1 MIRPP
6 QPWQARPGLV
16 RHAGLWRGLVGCWPF
31 WEGGGDVIRSVATGR
46 DQNTGSGTFPDWASG
61 QYGKHLNFASASSE
75 YIDLPDATGV
85 GTSDAHSFLV
95 VFRTSSAAAQT
106 LYAEGKSSTNNT
118 ICMAQVRPDISGNLR
133 YNLRGDASSTFNR
146 DVDIGSGYGDGEWH
160 TAIFSVRDQIN
171 KKWTF
176 MVDGAEPSITDNSH
190 ATAPGARILDNIH
203 IGVLGRT
210 SRIEYM
216 DGDIALVATWD
227 RGLAVSE
234 MRALSVDPWAML
246 RGPVRR
252 FTLRVPASIQTLRG
266 SLASDPM
273 TAAVGSMSGL
283 QSGTVLAEPVL
294 EWVGGVTKTT
304 TIPLE
309 WFLFPRLQGS
319 LASDPMT
326 AATGR
331 LTAETGRLRGLLAS
345 NPMRALHGNLRV
357 STPVD
362 VQPPVELQAL
372 SVWTDFEAAGGTLE
386 SVFTPAQI
394 LACEEVVGLDG
405 EEKLTATVQRSAAAW
420 SDLVPGKVLRA
431 EFQTGDYDEWRVRS
445 LDSASAGAATGTIT
459 CEGPIYDLLRRSGL
473 VEVTESDGFTDHDL
487 TISNLTPSQWY
498 DLAADSP
505 NFPSWV
511 AKGMIEPTT
520 RVTIPIDG
528 DPPLRV
534 FTSAREALD
543 TLNEQKPNL
552 RLRRVG
558 TLEYRLDLLTER
570 GSSAELAFVGSSVNL
585 ASMSHRESADELV
598 TQIYLFGGGAE
609 GSRLSMQHHRFK
621 LANVTGTTVDLAAP
635 DGSSEA
641 PIKIDDIVNDLWLEN
656 VTRDDSAQ
664 ITDSAVTNNRLTFS
678 AVPGT
683 WANDDLVVV
692 RRNAAL
698 DGLNFI
704 EHPANRATYGS
715 ATAKAERRDIAGVDN
730 LMTNPM
736 LTQALVGGVPPGWT
750 AIGSP
755 TLTAETNRPW
765 WLHGGGS
772 LKIVA
777 RPGEGVETTAITIDP
792 TVTNPFMVAQ
802 VWLIGETLVSGHK
815 FKVQIEDVTN
825 GGLFP
830 NLGNDASVLQA
841 TLAPTMV
848 PVLTGIN
855 WQRRGTTQVKIRV
868 TVEGQGNAQ
877 STLRLDAAQ
886 LFRGVNPAAGVHE
899 GYASNRLWSLAQDVL
914 LGQKGTPV
922 DAFDVDVTD
931 LYRLDQT
938 AYPHAALEIG
948 GTVIAK
954 DEALGV
960 DIQTRIVK
968 RTRNLLVAGETTVT
982 LSDKRRDLVGM
993 IGKRPIRAVIDSA
1006 PPISG
1011 DPVSSGRG
1019 LLSMN
1024 VMQGATISAPVGRE
1038 FIAGSAT
1045 AVLIP
1050 DQLNTTE
1057 GDLVLLPFSV
1067 SNDMTIDQLS
1077 FFTASDQVGTFSPGP
1092 GTARVGIYRDTG
1104 QLLPGNIVYQSGDVT
1119 IPLQTDTTVAW
1130 EERTVTGLSID
1141 LEPGIYYWVALQ
1153 CTSLD
1158 AAASDTMMWAAYRAA
1173 NLAPASGDLPIK
1185 PVLGLVSDPA
1195 TFPTSSVPERVYAIG
1210 IRYAAQGGTMPNP
1223 APTTGEAY
1231 SWGRR
1236 SPTGDLDVLE
1246 TAGPYVKLRRSA

>member
-1 MIRPP
+1 
-6 QPWQARPGLV
+6 
-16 RHAGLWRGLVGCWPF
+16 
-31 WEGGGDVIRSVATGR
+31 
-46 DQNTGSGTFPDWASG
+46 
-61 QYGKHLNFASASSE
+61 
-75 YIDLPDATGV
+75 
-85 GTSDAHSFLV
+85 
-95 VFRTSSAAAQT
+95 
-106 LYAEGKSSTNNT
+106 
-118 ICMAQVRPDISGNLR
+118 
-133 YNLRGDASSTFNR
+133 
-146 DVDIGSGYGDGEWH
+146 
-160 TAIFSVRDQIN
+160 
-171 KKWTF
+171 
-176 MVDGAEPSITDNSH
+176 
-190 ATAPGARILDNIH
+190 
-203 IGVLGRT
+203 
-210 SRIEYM
+210 
-216 DGDIALVATWD
+216 
-227 RGLAVSE
+227 
-234 MRALSVDPWAML
+234 
-246 RGPVRR
+246 
-252 FTLRVPASIQTLRG
+252 
-266 SLASDPM
+266 
-273 TAAVGSMSGL
+273 
-283 QSGTVLAEPVL
+283 
-294 EWVGGVTKTT
+294 
-304 TIPLE
+304 
-309 WFLFPRLQGS
+309 
-319 LASDPMT
+319 
-326 AATGR
+326 
-331 LTAETGRLRGLLAS
+331 
-345 NPMRALHGNLRV
+345 
-357 STPVD
+357 
-362 VQPPVELQAL
+362 
-372 SVWTDFEAAGGTLE
+372 
-386 SVFTPAQI
+386 
-394 LACEEVVGLDG
+394 
-405 EEKLTATVQRSAAAW
+405 
-420 SDLVPGKVLRA
+420 
-431 EFQTGDYDEWRVRS
+431 
-445 LDSASAGAATGTIT
+445 
-459 CEGPIYDLLRRSGL
+459 
-473 VEVTESDGFTDHDL
+473 
-487 TISNLTPSQWY
+487 
-498 DLAADSP
+498 
-505 NFPSWV
+505 
-511 AKGMIEPTT
+511 MIEPTT

-1006 PPISG
+1006 PPTSG

-1019 LLSMN
+1019 INAMA
-1024 VMQGATISAPVGRE
+1024 VQQGAAMVSPVGRA
-1038 FIAGSAT
+1038 FVAGLAT
-1045 AVLIP
+1045 ARAPTDLMR
-1050 DQLNTTE
+1050 LAE
-1057 GDLVLLPFSV
+1057 GTLVLLPFAV
-1067 SNDMTIDQLS
+1067 AQQMTIDQIEFYTRSDLFSS
-1077 FFTASDQVGTFSPGP
+1077 FPPGA

-1104 QLLPGNIVYQSGDVT
+1104 QLYPGNLVYESGDQT
-1119 IPLQTDTTVAW
+1119 ITETTLGTTVN
-1130 EERTVTGLSID
+1130 THTLTGLSLD
-1141 LEPGIYYWVALQ
+1141 LEPGVYYWAAVQ
-1153 CTSLD
+1153 NTGLD
-1158 AAASDTMMWAAYRAA
+1158 
-1173 NLAPASGDLPIK
+1173 NPASEWFGLYGIHATDITPTVSTVSAFDVVRPI
-1185 PVLGLVSDPA
+1185 LGLTNDSLLVSGSG
-1195 TFPTSSVPERVYAIG
+1195 SSYAHAIG
-1210 IRYAAQGGTMPNP
+1210 IRFDSQGGSMPNP
-1223 APTTGEAY
+1223 APDGGLYVWPRDTNPDTSVTGGPA
-1231 SWGRR
+1231 
-1236 SPTGDLDVLE
+1236 VL
-1246 TAGPYVKLRRSA
+1246 LRRSA